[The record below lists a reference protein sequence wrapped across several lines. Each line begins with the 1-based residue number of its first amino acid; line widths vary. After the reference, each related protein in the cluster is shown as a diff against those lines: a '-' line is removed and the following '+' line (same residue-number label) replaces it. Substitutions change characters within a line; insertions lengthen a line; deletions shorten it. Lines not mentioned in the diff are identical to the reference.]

1 MTDSTKNLSHQKQGK
16 YQSKNIV
23 ISNNTSKKKKKGVDM
38 FLPHSNNT
46 ASEH

>member
-23 ISNNTSKKKKKGVDM
+23 ISNNTSKKKKGIDM